1 MLCAKVD
8 FVESSEELDLIRS
21 KTSAETFDLILN
33 EIRFDD
39 EDASLRKI
47 EDAVTNLEY
56 SHWEIAQL
64 KNEIKEIF
72 YSDGKI
78 EIAEGYMFRILDNII
93 Y

>member
-8 FVESSEELDLIRS
+8 FDVSSEELDLIRS
-21 KTSAETFDLILN
+21 KTSAETFDLILD

-64 KNEIKEIF
+64 KKEIKEVF
-72 YSDGKI
+72 YADGKI
-78 EIAEGYMFRILDNII
+78 EIAEGYLFRILDNII